1 MTPEQKAMMTI
12 LSENVLEQMIAFVE
26 QNRSFIDSS
35 SPSFKRKLT
44 GLIHKILKIATNFS
58 KLTPMALN
66 LFNILIDLYETM
78 GDNQHVH
85 KIIHELNDLYDNSTN
100 SNFSFSG
107 NNIYI

>member
-12 LSENVLEQMIAFVE
+12 LSENVLEQMIVFVE

-35 SPSFKRKLT
+35 NPSFKRKLT

-78 GDNQHVH
+78 GDNQHVDRT
-85 KIIHELNDLYDNSTN
+85 ILELNGLLNNNNSYKMIN
-100 SNFSFSG
+100 
-107 NNIYI
+107 

>member
-26 QNRSFIDSS
+26 QNRAFIDSS

-78 GDNQHVH
+78 DDNEHAY
-85 KIIHELNDLYDNSTN
+85 KMLHELNDLYNNTN
-100 SNFSFSG
+100 NFSYSR
-107 NNIYI
+107 NTL